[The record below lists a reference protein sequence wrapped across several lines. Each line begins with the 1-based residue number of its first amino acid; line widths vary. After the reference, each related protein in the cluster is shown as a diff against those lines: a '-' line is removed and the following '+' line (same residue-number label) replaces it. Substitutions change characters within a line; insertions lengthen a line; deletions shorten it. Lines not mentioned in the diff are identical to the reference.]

1 MDKEERGEGKFN
13 ISGVGDTSHI
23 PILLRGK
30 NNLQLNSRMLKKTT
44 YVCKQVGH
52 HSMFHS
58 PDRK

>member
-30 NNLQLNSRMLKKTT
+30 NNLQLNSRMLKNYIRLQTGGPSLH
-44 YVCKQVGH
+44 VPF
-52 HSMFHS
+52 S
-58 PDRK
+58 